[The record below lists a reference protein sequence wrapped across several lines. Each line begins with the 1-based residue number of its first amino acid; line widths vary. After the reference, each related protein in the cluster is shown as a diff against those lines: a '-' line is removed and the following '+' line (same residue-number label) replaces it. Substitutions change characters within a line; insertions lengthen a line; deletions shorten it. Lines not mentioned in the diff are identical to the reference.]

1 MYKQNCINNDKKST
15 RDSIL
20 SILKTSLRIN
30 KKLNDV
36 FKKYEISEQQF
47 NILRILRG
55 QRGKPSSLKTIQKRM
70 VHLMSNTT
78 RLVDKLILKDFVS
91 RETCKFNRRKIDI
104 FITDKGLKFLDE
116 INPIIDKSEELMTT
130 NLSEEEK
137 NILTKLLNKIAV

>member
-1 MYKQNCINNDKKST
+1 MIKKST

-104 FITDKGLKFLDE
+104 FITDKGLKFLNE

>member
-1 MYKQNCINNDKKST
+1 MIKKST

-55 QRGKPSSLKTIQKRM
+55 KRGKPSSLKTIQKRM

-91 RETCKFNRRKIDI
+91 REICKHNRRKIDI

-137 NILTKLLNKIAV
+137 NILTNLLNKIAV

>member
-1 MYKQNCINNDKKST
+1 MIKKST

-91 RETCKFNRRKIDI
+91 RETCESNRRKIDI
-104 FITDKGLKFLDE
+104 FRLI
-116 INPIIDKSEELMTT
+116 S
-130 NLSEEEK
+130 
-137 NILTKLLNKIAV
+137 

>member
-1 MYKQNCINNDKKST
+1 MIKKST

-20 SILKTSLRIN
+20 SILKTNLRIN

-137 NILTKLLNKIAV
+137 NILTNLLNKIAV

>member
-1 MYKQNCINNDKKST
+1 MIKKST

-104 FITDKGLKFLDE
+104 FITDKGLKFLNE
-116 INPIIDKSEELMTT
+116 INPVIDKSEELMTA

>member
-1 MYKQNCINNDKKST
+1 MIKKST

-91 RETCKFNRRKIDI
+91 REICKHNRRKIDI

-116 INPIIDKSEELMTT
+116 INPLIDKSEELMTT

-137 NILTKLLNKIAV
+137 NILTNLLNKIAV

>member
-1 MYKQNCINNDKKST
+1 MIKKST

-20 SILKTSLRIN
+20 SILKTNLRIN

-36 FKKYEISEQQF
+36 FKEYEISEQQF

-91 RETCKFNRRKIDI
+91 RETCESNRRKIDI
-104 FITDKGLKFLDE
+104 FITDKGLKFLNE
-116 INPIIDKSEELMTT
+116 INPVIDNSEELMPAT
-130 NLSEEEK
+130 
-137 NILTKLLNKIAV
+137 

>member
-1 MYKQNCINNDKKST
+1 MIKKST

-36 FKKYEISEQQF
+36 FKKYQISEQQF

>member
-1 MYKQNCINNDKKST
+1 MIKKST

-55 QRGKPSSLKTIQKRM
+55 QRGKPSSLKRIQKITQRLCM
-70 VHLMSNTT
+70 VCHQKCLFANVVLS
-78 RLVDKLILKDFVS
+78 VIKDLRV
-91 RETCKFNRRKIDI
+91 
-104 FITDKGLKFLDE
+104 L
-116 INPIIDKSEELMTT
+116 
-130 NLSEEEK
+130 
-137 NILTKLLNKIAV
+137 

>member
-1 MYKQNCINNDKKST
+1 MIKKST

-91 RETCKFNRRKIDI
+91 REICKFNRRKIDI

-116 INPIIDKSEELMTT
+116 INPIIDNSEELMTT
-130 NLSEEEK
+130 NLTEEEK
-137 NILTKLLNKIAV
+137 NILTNLLNKIAV

>member
-1 MYKQNCINNDKKST
+1 MIKKST

-20 SILKTSLRIN
+20 SILKTGLRIN

-47 NILRILRG
+47 NILRILKG
-55 QRGKPSSLKTIQKRM
+55 QRGKPSSLLIIQKRM

-78 RLVDKLILKDFVS
+78 RLVDKLILKDLVS
-91 RETCKFNRRKIDI
+91 REICKSNRRKIDI
-104 FITDKGLKFLDE
+104 FITDKGLNFLDE
-116 INPIIDKSEELMTT
+116 VNPIVDKNEELMTS

>member
-1 MYKQNCINNDKKST
+1 MIKKST

-36 FKKYEISEQQF
+36 FKKYQISEQQF

-55 QRGKPSSLKTIQKRM
+55 QRGKPSSLTTIQKRM

-91 RETCKFNRRKIDI
+91 RETCKLNRRKIDI

>member
-1 MYKQNCINNDKKST
+1 MIKKST

-20 SILKTSLRIN
+20 SILKTNLRIN

-36 FKKYEISEQQF
+36 FKEYEISEQQF

-91 RETCKFNRRKIDI
+91 RETCESNRRKIDI
-104 FITDKGLKFLDE
+104 FITDKGLKFLNE
-116 INPIIDKSEELMTT
+116 INPVIDKSEELMTA

>member
-1 MYKQNCINNDKKST
+1 MIKKST

-91 RETCKFNRRKIDI
+91 RETCESNRRKIDI

-116 INPIIDKSEELMTT
+116 INPVIDKSEELMTT

-137 NILTKLLNKIAV
+137 NILIKLLNKIAV

>member
-1 MYKQNCINNDKKST
+1 MIKKST

-91 RETCKFNRRKIDI
+91 REICKHNRRKIDI
-104 FITDKGLKFLDE
+104 FITDKGLIFLDE
-116 INPIIDKSEELMTT
+116 INPIIDKSEELMTA

>member
-1 MYKQNCINNDKKST
+1 MIKKST

-20 SILKTSLRIN
+20 SILKTNLRIN

-91 RETCKFNRRKIDI
+91 RETCESNRRKIDI
-104 FITDKGLKFLDE
+104 FITDKGLKFLNE
-116 INPIIDKSEELMTT
+116 INPVIDKSEELMTA

>member
-1 MYKQNCINNDKKST
+1 MIKKST

-55 QRGKPSSLKTIQKRM
+55 QRGKPSSLKRIQKRM

-91 RETCKFNRRKIDI
+91 REICKHNRRKINI

-116 INPIIDKSEELMTT
+116 INPVIDKSEELMTT

-137 NILTKLLNKIAV
+137 NILIKLLNKIAV

>member
-1 MYKQNCINNDKKST
+1 MIKKST

-20 SILKTSLRIN
+20 SILKTNLRIN

-70 VHLMSNTT
+70 VHLSNTQD
-78 RLVDKLILKDFVS
+78 LLI
-91 RETCKFNRRKIDI
+91 N
-104 FITDKGLKFLDE
+104 
-116 INPIIDKSEELMTT
+116 
-130 NLSEEEK
+130 
-137 NILTKLLNKIAV
+137 

>member
-1 MYKQNCINNDKKST
+1 MIKKST

-20 SILKTSLRIN
+20 SILKTSLRIS

-78 RLVDKLILKDFVS
+78 RLVDKLILKDFVL

>member
-1 MYKQNCINNDKKST
+1 MIKKST

-20 SILKTSLRIN
+20 SILKTNLRIN

-55 QRGKPSSLKTIQKRM
+55 KRGKPSSLKTIQKRM

-91 RETCKFNRRKIDI
+91 RETCESNRRKIDI
-104 FITDKGLKFLDE
+104 FITDKGLKFLNE
-116 INPIIDKSEELMTT
+116 INPVIDKSEELMTA

>member
-1 MYKQNCINNDKKST
+1 MIKKST

-78 RLVDKLILKDFVS
+78 RLVDKLILKDFVL

-104 FITDKGLKFLDE
+104 FITDKGLKFLNE

>member
-1 MYKQNCINNDKKST
+1 MIKKST

-30 KKLNDV
+30 KKLNDI

-91 RETCKFNRRKIDI
+91 REICKHNRRKIDI

>member
-1 MYKQNCINNDKKST
+1 MIKKST

-55 QRGKPSSLKTIQKRM
+55 QRGKPSSLKTIQRRM

-137 NILTKLLNKIAV
+137 NILTNLLNKIAV

>member
-1 MYKQNCINNDKKST
+1 MIKKST

-20 SILKTSLRIN
+20 SILKTSLRIS

-78 RLVDKLILKDFVS
+78 RLVDKLILKDFVL

-116 INPIIDKSEELMTT
+116 INPIIDKSEELMTS

>member
-1 MYKQNCINNDKKST
+1 MIKKST

-91 RETCKFNRRKIDI
+91 REICKFNRRKIDI

-137 NILTKLLNKIAV
+137 NILTNLLNKIAV

>member
-1 MYKQNCINNDKKST
+1 MIKKST

>member
-1 MYKQNCINNDKKST
+1 MIKKST

-20 SILKTSLRIN
+20 SILKTNLRIN

-91 RETCKFNRRKIDI
+91 RETCESNRRKIDI
-104 FITDKGLKFLDE
+104 FITDKGLKFLNE

-137 NILTKLLNKIAV
+137 NILTNLLNKIAL

>member
-1 MYKQNCINNDKKST
+1 MIKKST

-20 SILKTSLRIN
+20 SILKTNLRIN
-30 KKLNDV
+30 KKLNDI

-137 NILTKLLNKIAV
+137 NILTNLLNKIAV

>member
-1 MYKQNCINNDKKST
+1 MIKKST

-104 FITDKGLKFLDE
+104 FITDKGLKFLNE

-137 NILTKLLNKIAV
+137 NILTNLLNKIAV

>member
-1 MYKQNCINNDKKST
+1 MIKKST

-30 KKLNDV
+30 KKLNDI

-55 QRGKPSSLKTIQKRM
+55 KRGKPSSLKTIQKRM

-91 RETCKFNRRKIDI
+91 RETCESNRRKIDI

-137 NILTKLLNKIAV
+137 NILTNLLNKIAV

>member
-1 MYKQNCINNDKKST
+1 MIKKST

-20 SILKTSLRIN
+20 SILKTNLRIN

-91 RETCKFNRRKIDI
+91 RETCESNRRKIDI
-104 FITDKGLKFLDE
+104 FITDKGLKFLNE
-116 INPIIDKSEELMTT
+116 INPVIDKSEELMTE

-137 NILTKLLNKIAV
+137 NILIKLLNKIAV

>member
-1 MYKQNCINNDKKST
+1 MIKKST

-70 VHLMSNTT
+70 VHIMSNTT
-78 RLVDKLILKDFVS
+78 RLIDKLILKDFVL

-137 NILTKLLNKIAV
+137 NILTNLLNKIAV

>member
-1 MYKQNCINNDKKST
+1 MIKKST

-78 RLVDKLILKDFVS
+78 RLVDKLILKDFVL
-91 RETCKFNRRKIDI
+91 RETCKINRRKIDI
-104 FITDKGLKFLDE
+104 FITDKGLKFLNE